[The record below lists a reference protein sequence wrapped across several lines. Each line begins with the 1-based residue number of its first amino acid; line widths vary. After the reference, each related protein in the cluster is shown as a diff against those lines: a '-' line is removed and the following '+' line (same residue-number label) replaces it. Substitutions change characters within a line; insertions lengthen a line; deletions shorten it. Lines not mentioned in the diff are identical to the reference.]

1 MFSFS
6 FKSER
11 RMAEAEDEESR
22 ENKEGRVNLI
32 LNRFQMTVDDEG
44 EEELRDD
51 RINLLKTST
60 FEFEKDVADTEGK
73 WHDLVV
79 LHERLVKTNEALK
92 KKLSNTEKE
101 RDAYKLAFT
110 ELQKLNEP
118 AQSTNNDYRI
128 E

>member
-1 MFSFS
+1 
-6 FKSER
+6 
-11 RMAEAEDEESR
+11 MAEAEDEESR
-22 ENKEGRVNLI
+22 ENKEGRVNDI

-92 KKLSNTEKE
+92 RKLSNTEKE